1 MTYFVKW
8 GVISYVNSVTH
19 EAERIVRRDKIAT
32 DFIIL
37 AFAEP
42 VLLFLFNYRP
52 KLDTAVYSATSFTA
66 KGQKLGE
73 QKTFII
79 VLDLVFTGCLSTR
92 FAAVLIIIN

>member
-19 EAERIVRRDKIAT
+19 EAERIVRRHKIAT

-42 VLLFLFNYRP
+42 VLFLFNYRP

-66 KGQKLGE
+66 KWQK
-73 QKTFII
+73 I
-79 VLDLVFTGCLSTR
+79 R
-92 FAAVLIIIN
+92 